1 MQLLYYGEYS
11 DLHLIEDQAMES
23 FNNVLKHSKIEH
35 RITCALHMLEI
46 IVEYNVGHPKIIDAL
61 QNQILFKT
69 VHDSMYMIT
78 KVVTAGR
85 KSDYFSDKFYD
96 ILFQYALNMLPNRSS
111 SQAVELIK
119 VFENKR
125 AYIEEF
131 TRK

>member
-1 MQLLYYGEYS
+1 
-11 DLHLIEDQAMES
+11 
-23 FNNVLKHSKIEH
+23 
-35 RITCALHMLEI
+35 
-46 IVEYNVGHPKIIDAL
+46 
-61 QNQILFKT
+61 
-69 VHDSMYMIT
+69 MYMIT

-125 AYIEEF
+125 AYLEEF